1 MINQKTL
8 KIAMGIGMVL
18 CASASFARVE
28 EGFESATEGA
38 IAGISGWTGDGIVT
52 NVGPTYTKSVGTP
65 IGGNTNSKT
74 LLVEGEVTCVNSAS
88 GTETSVSDFLVY
100 IPELSDE
107 LETAGLDNAKIAVA
121 AGTKLSNDKIPLM
134 LYCCKADSDT
144 ATWTQIAEVDS
155 NTWYRVTLVFKG
167 SRCRVSLDGEPVKS
181 ASGYT
186 ASTGGT
192 TGGAWY
198 DLANTQSNL
207 GIASLSFIGCAKLD
221 DVVIKDAYEEDA
233 AFPANVV
240 ATLVGKGE
248 TVSYNNLN
256 KWNMTASDLLSNWDN
271 VLNQTSGMTVGNKLL
286 CGLDPTTATKFEPLN
301 VTPTGANTATIT
313 FPCED
318 ASKTTRYSL
327 VAEGGEAVFTG
338 GTTSITVS
346 EGVATANITLTPAE
360 GSKVVK
366 FWLKADNSNNG
377 NN

>member
-1 MINQKTL
+1 MISQKTL
-8 KIAMGIGMVL
+8 KIAMGVGMVL
-18 CASASFARVE
+18 CATASFAGVS
-28 EGFESATEGA
+28 EGFESATDGA
-38 IAGISGWTGDGIVT
+38 IGTNIPDWAGDGIVT
-52 NVGPTYTKSVGTP
+52 NVGPTYAKTVGTP
-65 IGGNTNSKT
+65 RGEATNSKT
-74 LLVEGEVTCVNSAS
+74 LLVEGEVTCANTA
-88 GTETSVSDFLVY
+88 TTAETTASVSDFLVY

-107 LETAGLDNAKIAVA
+107 LETDGLTDAKIAIA
-121 AGTKLSNDKIPLM
+121 AGTALSNDKIPLM
-134 LYCCKADSDT
+134 LYCKAAAGET
-144 ATWTQIAEVDS
+144 ASWVQIKEVDS
-155 NTWYRVTLVFKG
+155 NTWYRVTLVFKD

-186 ASTGGT
+186 ASTGVT

-221 DVVIKDAYEEDA
+221 DVVISAYTEDA
-233 AFPANVV
+233 AFLDTAV
-240 ATLVGKGE
+240 ATVNGE
-248 TVSYNNLN
+248 SVSYNNLN
-256 KWNMTASDLLSNWDN
+256 KWNMTASDLSSNWDT

-286 CGLDPTTATKFEPLN
+286 CGLDPTTATKFEPLT

-318 ASKTTRYSL
+318 ASKTKRYSL
-327 VAEGGEAVFTG
+327 VAEGGTAVFTG
-338 GTTSITVS
+338 GATSITVS
-346 EGVATANITLTPAE
+346 EGVATANITLTPAT